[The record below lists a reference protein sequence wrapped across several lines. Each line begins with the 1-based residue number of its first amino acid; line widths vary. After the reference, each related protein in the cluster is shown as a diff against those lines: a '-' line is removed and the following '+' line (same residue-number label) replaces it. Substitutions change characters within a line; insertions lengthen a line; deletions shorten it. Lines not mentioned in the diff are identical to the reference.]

1 MNPILQAQ
9 QSPKNITI
17 DVCCAEAIIMIFSS
31 KYYWSTWNTFLRLQL
46 RNIITPCVRF
56 DILLHPFHLICFSS
70 WRIMTPHYLVFA
82 LLEHG
87 NHDPSPLQHS
97 FGLFSSQPRYI
108 TNTTILPSPHF
119 LIDSQAEYAH
129 PTGVFIF
136 TAQWSNRPG
145 ELLYQS
151 GLHFCS

>member
-1 MNPILQAQ
+1 MFAAPKPSSRYSLQ
-9 QSPKNITI
+9 NTI
-17 DVCCAEAIIMIFSS
+17 EALEIPSCAYNSGISS
-31 KYYWSTWNTFLRLQL
+31 LLVSG
-46 RNIITPCVRF
+46 F

-87 NHDPSPLQHS
+87 NHGPSPLQHS
-97 FGLFSSQPRYI
+97 FGLFSSQSRYI
-108 TNTTILPSPHF
+108 TNTTILPSPHL

-136 TAQWSNRPG
+136 TAQ
-145 ELLYQS
+145 
-151 GLHFCS
+151 